1 MEKRA
6 VIGISTGLITD
17 DGGIFPGYRRIYVN
31 EDYINA
37 ILSAGGVP
45 VMIPMNGD
53 RAALSAVVDK
63 LDALLITGGDD
74 IDPIYYGEEPHRGL
88 GKIVP
93 ERDSYDFTLYE
104 LARERHL
111 PILGVC
117 RGFQLINVAEGG
129 SLYQD
134 LGERSG
140 EVLKH
145 SQGHSPRVATHSVAV
160 KAGSRLA
167 EILGVTSH
175 RVNSFHHQT
184 VKKVGEPLTEVAT
197 AADGVTEA
205 IELPGDDFL
214 IAVQWHPEMLERV
227 DPVMRKLWSAFIAA
241 GQQYRAAKN

>member
-17 DGGIFPGYRRIYVN
+17 DGGMFPGYRRIYVN

-37 ILSAGGVP
+37 VLAAGGVP

-53 RAALSAVVDK
+53 REALAAVVDK

-74 IDPIYYGEEPHRGL
+74 IDPIRYGEEPHRGL

-93 ERDSYDFTLYE
+93 ERDFCDFTLYE

-145 SQGHSPRVATHSVAV
+145 SQGHSPRLATH
-160 KAGSRLA
+160 
-167 EILGVTSH
+167 T
-175 RVNSFHHQT
+175 VNIRPDSM
-184 VKKVGEPLTEVAT
+184 
-197 AADGVTEA
+197 
-205 IELPGDDFL
+205 I
-214 IAVQWHPEMLERV
+214 
-227 DPVMRKLWSAFIAA
+227 S
-241 GQQYRAAKN
+241 

>member
-17 DGGIFPGYRRIYVN
+17 DGGMFPGYRRIYVN

-37 ILSAGGVP
+37 VLAAGGVP

-53 RAALSAVVDK
+53 REALAAVVDK

-74 IDPIYYGEEPHRGL
+74 IDPIRYGEEPHRGL

-93 ERDSYDFTLYE
+93 ERDFCDFTLYE

-145 SQGHSPRVATHSVAV
+145 FQGHSPRLATHTVNIRPDSKIA
-160 KAGSRLA
+160 S
-167 EILGVTSH
+167 ILGVTEH

-184 VKKVGEPLTEVAT
+184 VKKVGTPFTEVAT
-197 AADGVTEA
+197 APDGVTEA
-205 IELPGDDFL
+205 VELPGDDFL
-214 IAVQWHPEMLERV
+214 IAVQWHPEMLESV

-241 GQQYRAAKN
+241 GLRYRAAKN